1 MDPER
6 LARLKHEASLMRV
19 SMIPQSVLT
28 VSQLIGEIIL
38 DRDWHRDRV
47 QVTDEDVR
55 QIDPEQALAWVKEQH
70 QLRYVVPVGIYAE
83 TKDERRL
90 ILSAQDEYHRER
102 WRGVTGRRFV
112 IFDAKAINALAA
124 AVGRSPLDVL
134 DEIAATEVER

>member
-19 SMIPQSVLT
+19 SMIPESVLT

-47 QVTDEDVR
+47 QVTDDDIRRVGLDRHDSRLARWAPAPLFLEVTVASQNDR
-55 QIDPEQALAWVKEQH
+55 SIRLADCRPE
-70 QLRYVVPVGIYAE
+70 
-83 TKDERRL
+83 
-90 ILSAQDEYHRER
+90 
-102 WRGVTGRRFV
+102 V
-112 IFDAKAINALAA
+112 INGLAA